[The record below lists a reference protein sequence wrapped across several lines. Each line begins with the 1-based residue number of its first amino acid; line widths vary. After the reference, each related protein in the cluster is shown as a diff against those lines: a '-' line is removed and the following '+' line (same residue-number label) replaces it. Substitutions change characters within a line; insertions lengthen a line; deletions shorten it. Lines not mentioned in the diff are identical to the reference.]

1 MMSEYALLNEDNI
14 ARPSMK
20 ELRFGSQRDFLIIYL
35 MIGLCGWKTIY
46 GDRHDC
52 EQPRWRTIDFNS
64 SSKPANDFLKPLQ
77 FSPHMKIK
85 RWNSKVES
93 TFKKLCHEWQSQSA
107 YLTTR
112 AKHDD
117 NVTRNPTLHVYYRH
131 FFVIVFSFAFWWSKD
146 KHECDSKKSF
156 PDDESP

>member
-52 EQPRWRTIDFNS
+52 EQPR
-64 SSKPANDFLKPLQ
+64 
-77 FSPHMKIK
+77 
-85 RWNSKVES
+85 
-93 TFKKLCHEWQSQSA
+93 
-107 YLTTR
+107 
-112 AKHDD
+112 
-117 NVTRNPTLHVYYRH
+117 
-131 FFVIVFSFAFWWSKD
+131 
-146 KHECDSKKSF
+146 
-156 PDDESP
+156 